1 MAKLV
6 PYLKGSTAMNIFQDR
21 GIVPTVA
28 TPRNPTLEDA
38 QAYLEF
44 LAQEHPEL
52 YEAIQSAE
60 RAYRSVSAD
69 VNQRIRE
76 SGESGED

>member
-1 MAKLV
+1 MAELA
-6 PYLKGSTAMNIFQDR
+6 PYLKGSTAMSTFHDR

-28 TPRNPTLEDA
+28 IPRNPTLEDV

-52 YEAIQSAE
+52 YEAIQSVE
-60 RAYRSVSAD
+60 QAYRELSSD
-69 VNQRIRE
+69 LNQ
-76 SGESGED
+76 

>member
-1 MAKLV
+1 MAELA
-6 PYLKGSTAMNIFQDR
+6 PRLKGSTAMNIFHDR

-28 TPRNPTLEDA
+28 IPRNPTLEDA

-52 YEAIQSAE
+52 YEAIQSIE
-60 RAYRSVSAD
+60 RAYQALNSD
-69 VNQRIRE
+69 VNQ
-76 SGESGED
+76 